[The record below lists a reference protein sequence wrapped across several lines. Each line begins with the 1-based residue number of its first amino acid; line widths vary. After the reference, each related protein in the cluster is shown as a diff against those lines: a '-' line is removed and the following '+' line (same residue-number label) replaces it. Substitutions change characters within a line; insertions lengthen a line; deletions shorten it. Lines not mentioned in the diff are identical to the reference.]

1 MQVFWTAIS
10 GLDAARARYPGRSRA
25 RGSAFGVSLL
35 AWAVQEAWG
44 IPLPEIRAHENG
56 KPYFPAYP
64 ELHFSIS
71 HTKTAVL
78 AALSTYPVG
87 ADVEQRRAIRP
98 TLERLLTEVPCGDL
112 ELFELWT
119 LRESYYKL
127 TGCGS
132 LRTIPFSRENGT
144 IVPPEA
150 GLLCRVYEDVPG
162 CAAAVCSRTEQP
174 PEQLQFVDA
183 ARICT

>member
-1 MQVFWTAIS
+1 MRVFWTEIS
-10 GLDAARARYPGRSRA
+10 GLDEACARCPGRSRA
-25 RGSAFGVSLL
+25 HGSAFGVSLL
-35 AWAVQEAWG
+35 AWAAQEVWD

-78 AALSTYPVG
+78 AALSAFPVG
-87 ADVEQRRAIRP
+87 ADVELRRVVRP
-98 TLERLLTEVPCGDL
+98 STERLLTQVPCGDL
-112 ELFELWT
+112 DFFELWT

-127 TGCGS
+127 TGNGS
-132 LRTIPFSRENGT
+132 LRTIPFSRENG
-144 IVPPEA
+144 VLHPPE
-150 GLLCRVYEDVPG
+150 GVLCRVYDGVPG
-162 CAAAVCSRTEQP
+162 CAAAVCSMEEQP
-174 PEQLQFVDA
+174 PERLQFVDV

>member
-1 MQVFWTAIS
+1 MQVFWTDIS
-10 GLDAARARYPGRSRA
+10 ELDETCARRPGRSRA
-25 RGSAFGVSLL
+25 HGSAFGMSLL
-35 AWAVQEAWG
+35 AWASLAVWG
-44 IPLPEIRAHENG
+44 IPLPEISTHERG

-78 AALSTYPVG
+78 AALSAYPVG
-87 ADVEQRRAIRP
+87 ADVELRRAVRP
-98 TLERLLTEVPCGDL
+98 ATKRLLTEVPCGDL

-132 LRTIPFSRENGT
+132 LRTIPFSRENGVL
-144 IVPPEA
+144 IPPEE
-150 GLLCRVYEDVPG
+150 GVLCRVYDEVPG
-162 CAAAVCSRTEQP
+162 CAAAVCSMAEQP
-174 PEQLQFVDA
+174 PERLQFVDA